1 LKRLPFLAHLHVFD
15 APFCARACRCDEES
29 TFVADFQIGIADFTS
44 FAGVTR
50 R

>member
-1 LKRLPFLAHLHVFD
+1 LVD
-15 APFCARACRCDEES
+15 APFCARVPMRRR
-29 TFVADFQIGIADFTS
+29 TIFVADFQIGIADFTG